1 MKIRILI
8 KSGILGTWEISKST
22 RIIQN
27 RPNINWAAGCG
38 PQQNQTTRKNQK
50 INKNNFY
57 LRSKKNEIK
66 YKTIKIVWVCR
77 LAEFVG
83 FGSNRTG
90 KRHCRQ
96 YISNFKT
103 SINLLK

>member
-8 KSGILGTWEISKST
+8 KSGILGTWEISKSI

-27 RPNINWAAGCG
+27 RQAKILTE

-66 YKTIKIVWVCR
+66 YKTIKIV
-77 LAEFVG
+77 
-83 FGSNRTG
+83 
-90 KRHCRQ
+90 
-96 YISNFKT
+96 
-103 SINLLK
+103 